1 MPRFRKSCGANVLGQ
16 PLWMGI
22 LDVSQRLLRCFINQK
37 YYLDNE
43 TRASIFRTRMLKSFY
58 AHIWQQINY
67 YVPLHAGTST

>member
-1 MPRFRKSCGANVLGQ
+1 MNLDAPDNMPRFRKSCGANVLGQ

-43 TRASIFRTRMLKSFY
+43 TRASIFRIREWLKVFMLIFGSKSKW
-58 AHIWQQINY
+58 H
-67 YVPLHAGTST
+67 